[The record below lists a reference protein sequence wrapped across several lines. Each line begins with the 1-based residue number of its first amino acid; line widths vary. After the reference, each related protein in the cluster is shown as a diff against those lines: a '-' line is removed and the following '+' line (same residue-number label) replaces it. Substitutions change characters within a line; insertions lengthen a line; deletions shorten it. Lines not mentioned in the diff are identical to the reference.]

1 MIRRSLA
8 PCIARGSFVLFGALM
23 AVGSCDAMA
32 EQVRIDAAA
41 CDSPVHLVARDA
53 TLTSVLKR
61 LADTLHFEIVYQAR
75 NDPLVNTD
83 ARMNANE
90 LVRELVRDMNFSL
103 EQTVD
108 AACAQGRRLVKVSVL
123 PETGDK
129 NGSVPVPG
137 SAWQTAETARV
148 ARQALSDYLR
158 SHGMDD
164 VPQEAI
170 AVR

>member
-1 MIRRSLA
+1 
-8 PCIARGSFVLFGALM
+8 
-23 AVGSCDAMA
+23 
-32 EQVRIDAAA
+32 
-41 CDSPVHLVARDA
+41 
-53 TLTSVLKR
+53 
-61 LADTLHFEIVYQAR
+61 
-75 NDPLVNTD
+75 
-83 ARMNANE
+83 
-90 LVRELVRDMNFSL
+90 MNFSL

>member
-1 MIRRSLA
+1 
-8 PCIARGSFVLFGALM
+8 
-23 AVGSCDAMA
+23 
-32 EQVRIDAAA
+32 
-41 CDSPVHLVARDA
+41 
-53 TLTSVLKR
+53 
-61 LADTLHFEIVYQAR
+61 
-75 NDPLVNTD
+75 
-83 ARMNANE
+83 
-90 LVRELVRDMNFSL
+90 MNFSL

-108 AACAQGRRLVKVSVL
+108 VACAQGRRLVKVSVL

-129 NGSVPVPG
+129 NGSVPLPR